1 MLNIYYIQ
9 NSVHFDPVDLHL
21 LYVYLVDL
29 DLVDPNIVDL
39 DIIDP
44 YTENLDEV
52 DLDLSGSREDGF
64 EQRQKQPLERAS
76 LNCLDTKQ

>member
-1 MLNIYYIQ
+1 M
-9 NSVHFDPVDLHL
+9 
-21 LYVYLVDL
+21 
-29 DLVDPNIVDL
+29 DPNIVDL

-52 DLDLSGSREDGF
+52 DLDLSCSSEDGF

-76 LNCLDTKQ
+76 LNCLDTRQ

>member
-9 NSVHFDPVDLHL
+9 NSVHFDPGDLL
-21 LYVYLVDL
+21 YLVDL

-52 DLDLSGSREDGF
+52 DLDLSGS
-64 EQRQKQPLERAS
+64 
-76 LNCLDTKQ
+76 

>member
-1 MLNIYYIQ
+1 MRSKAARLR
-9 NSVHFDPVDLHL
+9 DPPPWRCFWQLPLDF

-39 DIIDP
+39 DIIEP

-52 DLDLSGSREDGF
+52 DLDLSGS
-64 EQRQKQPLERAS
+64 
-76 LNCLDTKQ
+76 

>member
-9 NSVHFDPVDLHL
+9 NSVHFDPANLDVLNA
-21 LYVYLVDL
+21 YLVDL

-39 DIIDP
+39 DIIEP
-44 YTENLDEV
+44 YKENLDEV
-52 DLDLSGSREDGF
+52 DLDLSGSWEDGF

-76 LNCLDTKQ
+76 LNCFDTKQ

>member
-1 MLNIYYIQ
+1 MLNIYNIQ
-9 NSVHFDPVDLHL
+9 NSVHFNPVDLDVWN
-21 LYVYLVDL
+21 VYLVDL

-44 YTENLDEV
+44 YKENLDEL
-52 DLDLSGSREDGF
+52 DLDPSGNCEAGF
-64 EQRQKQPLERAS
+64 EQRQKQPLERAI

>member
-9 NSVHFDPVDLHL
+9 NSLHFDPVDLDVL
-21 LYVYLVDL
+21 NVYLV

-52 DLDLSGSREDGF
+52 DLDLSGSWDDDF

>member
-9 NSVHFDPVDLHL
+9 NSVHFDPGDLDVL
-21 LYVYLVDL
+21 NVYLVDL

-52 DLDLSGSREDGF
+52 DLDLSGS
-64 EQRQKQPLERAS
+64 
-76 LNCLDTKQ
+76 